1 MSELPSLKKR
11 MVGYVFLE
19 RLLVLR
25 KSRVEAM
32 QAEQSGR
39 VMNRIRG
46 MSFSGVSIN
55 ADEKSGKELPSSRED
70 AYAFS
75 RSILVKAS
83 SLRILEESMP
93 VLPVVPAESASDFE
107 SFPL

>member
-1 MSELPSLKKR
+1 
-11 MVGYVFLE
+11 MVGHVLE

-32 QAEQSGR
+32 QAEQSGL
-39 VMNRIRG
+39 VMNRI
-46 MSFSGVSIN
+46 SAISSSGLSVN

-75 RSILVKAS
+75 RSMLVKAS
-83 SLRILEESMP
+83 SLRILDESMP
-93 VLPVVPAESASDFE
+93 VLSMTDGDMPVSESVLVFE
-107 SFPL
+107 LLP

>member
-1 MSELPSLKKR
+1 M
-11 MVGYVFLE
+11 
-19 RLLVLR
+19 VLR

-39 VMNRIRG
+39 VMNRI
-46 MSFSGVSIN
+46 SAISSSGLSVN

-75 RSILVKAS
+75 RSMLAKAS
-83 SLRILEESMP
+83 SLRILDESMS
-93 VLPVVPAESASDFE
+93 VLPMMPGDMPVSESVSDLE
-107 SFPL
+107 LFPL

>member
-1 MSELPSLKKR
+1 
-11 MVGYVFLE
+11 MVGHVLE

-32 QAEQSGR
+32 QAEQSGL
-39 VMNRIRG
+39 VMNRI
-46 MSFSGVSIN
+46 SAISSSGLSVN

-75 RSILVKAS
+75 RSMLVKAS
-83 SLRILEESMP
+83 SLRILDESKPVLSMTDGDMP
-93 VLPVVPAESASDFE
+93 VSESVLVFELLP
-107 SFPL
+107 